1 MKRTR
6 LLNRLSRAAKAG
18 IAAALVVGV
27 GGCDVMGIGC
37 EQIGVLPITVQV
49 LDDAT
54 GMQVT
59 TPTTVVIRDGTYAD
73 SVYVDDWE
81 GLRSIGLGED
91 REGNYDVVV
100 RAAGYDE
107 WSRSDVRVRRSGGC
121 DQLQA
126 AVLTA
131 RLHRANTV
139 AVTTRAAERRRSAH
153 APTALITGV
162 DTPGI
167 IASHAYARPIA
178 ETA

>member
-1 MKRTR
+1 MKHLRILGGLT
-6 LLNRLSRAAKAG
+6 RAAKASV
-18 IAAALVVGV
+18 AAALVAGIS
-27 GGCDVMGIGC
+27 GCDVMGIGC

-73 SVYVDDWE
+73 SVHVDDWK

-91 REGNYDVVV
+91 REGDYDVVV
-100 RAAGYDE
+100 RAAGYAE
-107 WSRSDVRVRRSGGC
+107 WSRSNVRVRRSGGC

-131 RLHRANTV
+131 RLHRANAV
-139 AVTTRAAERRRSAH
+139 AVARASR
-153 APTALITGV
+153 
-162 DTPGI
+162 
-167 IASHAYARPIA
+167 
-178 ETA
+178 